1 MTWDICRLP
10 WLDMTRCWWCHLC
23 FNCSEPHLSA
33 TDYLRNNVFCLT
45 RLLQIVNWRTHL
57 KFPEEA
63 KLSPEA
69 KDLIS
74 KLLCNVNQ
82 RLGTNGADEIKVLY
96 GVSCSKFLQFVHELV
111 AYNGNY
117 VAADSFFRFILG
129 SMVLNG
135 ISFIKWMLH
144 LFLRSMMI
152 WILKILK
159 SSKRYRYASIFVEL
173 WSYLCWAHHISDN
186 LIYTNFWSAVWLPN
200 SEFIQNWSLEKG

>member
-1 MTWDICRLP
+1 M
-10 WLDMTRCWWCHLC
+10 
-23 FNCSEPHLSA
+23 
-33 TDYLRNNVFCLT
+33 
-45 RLLQIVNWRTHL
+45 

-82 RLGTNGADEIKVLY
+82 RLGTKGADEIKVLY
-96 GVSCSKFLQFVHELV
+96 GVSCSKLLGFVNELV
-111 AYNGNY
+111 AYNDNY
-117 VAADSFFRFILG
+117 LTTDSFFRFILG
-129 SMVLNG
+129 LKVLNG

-159 SSKRYRYASIFVEL
+159 SLKRYRCFSIFV
-173 WSYLCWAHHISDN
+173 
-186 LIYTNFWSAVWLPN
+186 
-200 SEFIQNWSLEKG
+200 